1 MKTIL
6 LTGLEKTNLKAE
18 ELLKNEDCL
27 TINFPLQQM
36 VSTEDTYIPDL
47 QFDWVVFTSS
57 SAVNLSTKKFFV
69 KAAKFA
75 TVGPSTTQAL
85 INKGYESSLAPENNF
100 SAVGLIEKFKKFP
113 GNLNILYPTSTLA
126 DDTIE
131 TGLNALGHNVYR
143 INSYKP
149 IEIKL
154 DELPEFTDIAFFS
167 GSGVELFHKKFGESA
182 LTNKK
187 AVAIGKS
194 TAAAFK
200 KLFGYKPALAKESTV
215 AGVVDS
221 FL

>member
-6 LTGLEKTNLKAE
+6 LTGLEKTNLKAK
-18 ELLKNEDCL
+18 ELLKNKDCL
-27 TINFPLQQM
+27 TINFPLQKM
-36 VSTEDTYIPDL
+36 LPMKGAEIPDL
-47 QFDWVVFTSS
+47 KFDWVIFTSS
-57 SAVNLSTKKFFV
+57 SAINLSNEKLFIES
-69 KAAKFA
+69 AKFA

-85 INKGYESSLAPENNF
+85 NNKGYESSLVPEDNF
-100 SAVGLIEKFKKFP
+100 SAEGLIEEFKKIP
-113 GNLNILYPTSTLA
+113 ESLNVLYPTSILA
-126 DDTIE
+126 DKTIE
-131 TGLNALGHNVYR
+131 TGLNALGHNVHR

-154 DELPEFTDIAFFS
+154 DEMPEFTDIAFFS
-167 GSGVELFHKKFGESA
+167 GSGVELFHKKFGESS

-200 KLFGYKPALAKESTV
+200 KLFGYEPTLAKESTV
-215 AGVVDS
+215 AGVVES